1 MHKLYKVAFHTLL
14 KRIGPLVSQWSSCS
28 GLLYPEWLTVTYLPN
43 TVDGQPLHIVAAY
56 CLAPTLATSA
66 YGGSLQ
72 STGPT
77 AYSGLQSG
85 Q

>member
-56 CLAPTLATSA
+56 CLAPTLA
-66 YGGSLQ
+66 Q
-72 STGPT
+72 HCIWWQPT
-77 AYSGLQSG
+77 VNWPHCI
-85 Q
+85 